1 MRSEGRI
8 VGHNFYPLKLEFPES
23 LDIDDQW
30 QFDIGKILLKLNKKN
45 K

>member
-8 VGHNFYPLKLEFPES
+8 VGHNFYPIKLEFPES

-30 QFDIGKILLKLNKKN
+30 QFDIGDIISKSFKR
-45 K
+45 